1 MSSVLSKSRIESF
14 SDIVFGLALSIGAL
28 SLIGR
33 PVSDAEAVTADLVAF
48 GYSFLILTTVWL
60 RYTSV
65 ATTLPIERPV
75 TLRLNLVMLLLVAIE
90 PYLFNLVFA
99 SPGVPTAPFSQFVSA
114 LFGLDLGG
122 LFAILAAFD
131 HLALRPEAAGVP
143 EARRRNLRT
152 YRNRHVIG
160 STFFLASALPWFGTW
175 LVFGTASPML
185 TVRELF
191 WILPVVIGS
200 VWGRAEW
207 ILRRQRRPGS
217 GTHDGETPN

>member
-1 MSSVLSKSRIESF
+1 MSSVASKSRIESF

-75 TLRLNLVMLLLVAIE
+75 ALRLNLIMLLLVAIE

-122 LFAILAAFD
+122 LF
-131 HLALRPEAAGVP
+131 
-143 EARRRNLRT
+143 
-152 YRNRHVIG
+152 
-160 STFFLASALPWFGTW
+160 S
-175 LVFGTASPML
+175 
-185 TVRELF
+185 
-191 WILPVVIGS
+191 ILPAVYHLTPPPPAACGP
-200 VWGRAEW
+200 GAPPRHLRA
-207 ILRRQRRPGS
+207 
-217 GTHDGETPN
+217 H

>member
-1 MSSVLSKSRIESF
+1 MSSAVSKSRIESF

-75 TLRLNLVMLLLVAIE
+75 ALRLNLIMLLLVAIE

-122 LFAILAAFD
+122 VFASLAAFF
-131 HLALRPEAAGVP
+131 HPPPPPGAARVP
-143 EARRRNLRT
+143 RGRRRDLRT
-152 YRNRHVIG
+152 YPNRHGVW
-160 STFFLASALPWFGTW
+160 SACFL
-175 LVFGTASPML
+175 
-185 TVRELF
+185 
-191 WILPVVIGS
+191 
-200 VWGRAEW
+200 
-207 ILRRQRRPGS
+207 
-217 GTHDGETPN
+217 